1 MGRNCSIPDIIPY
14 NRVETEREMPKL
26 EIGILCRI
34 MLSTL
39 TVSWKGLISKL
50 DSLVATF
57 LIWQRDSPDH
67 NNLIVGSCH
76 GC

>member
-1 MGRNCSIPDIIPY
+1 MISGGTPIQINLF
-14 NRVETEREMPKL
+14 NERFNLML

-50 DSLVATF
+50 DSLIATF
-57 LIWQRDSPDH
+57 LIK
-67 NNLIVGSCH
+67 V
-76 GC
+76 